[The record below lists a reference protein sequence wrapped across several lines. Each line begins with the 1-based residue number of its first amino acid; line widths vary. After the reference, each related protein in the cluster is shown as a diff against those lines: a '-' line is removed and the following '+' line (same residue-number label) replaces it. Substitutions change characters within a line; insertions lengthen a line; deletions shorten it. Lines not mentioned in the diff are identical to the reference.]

1 MPFGYWVSVFMLRVF
16 VWDDI
21 CRCAESFRL
30 RWRLVRVLTWCAM
43 RRWIVGGK
51 IPSEGKI
58 RRKCI
63 HNVPA
68 QETAKHRAK
77 FSLTSLSDVAA
88 VTKPRRETGWNLLG
102 WPKLANQSQPLV
114 HRSLPYYEDMWRRYC
129 CLTSFFPIVDT
140 CLSSEDIARQSCAMV
155 PKWRFFVSCISSKP
169 RAAHFRPA
177 F

>member
-77 FSLTSLSDVAA
+77 FGWCRCSNEAKTRNSLKFAWV
-88 VTKPRRETGWNLLG
+88 PETRQPISAISG
-102 WPKLANQSQPLV
+102 PKFPCC
-114 HRSLPYYEDMWRRYC
+114 EDMWRKCC
-129 CLTSFFPIVDT
+129 CLTSFFLIVDT
-140 CLSSEDIARQSCAMV
+140 CLSYEDITRQICAMV
-155 PKWRFFVSCISSKP
+155 CM
-169 RAAHFRPA
+169 
-177 F
+177 